1 VRVVD
6 RRDSL
11 SVDIRDDGTVP
22 VRIEGTAKSGSD
34 SEDEV
39 RICQTVIDR
48 FNSEG
53 GQWGNATDAKSIKG
67 PRETGIDVIAKHL
80 HDKNRRLNFQVTR
93 IDPDPDQKLWNDLGK
108 TGVAEKTYPSV
119 DDVAEAIYKAIKK
132 KLDKH
137 EPQEDIVLVLNA
149 TQLPIGLP
157 PVRDAFEQ
165 RYGAWLRQVKFEE
178 VWIVEPFHDDPWTC
192 RLSK

>member
-1 VRVVD
+1 MER
-6 RRDSL
+6 
-11 SVDIRDDGTVP
+11 
-22 VRIEGTAKSGSD
+22 
-34 SEDEV
+34 
-39 RICQTVIDR
+39 
-48 FNSEG
+48 
-53 GQWGNATDAKSIKG
+53 
-67 PRETGIDVIAKHL
+67 PRKD
-80 HDKNRRLNFQVTR
+80 
-93 IDPDPDQKLWNDLGK
+93 
-108 TGVAEKTYPSV
+108 GVAEKTYPSV